1 MEEGEGALSFD
12 FEGGLET
19 GAAAGGTSALGPD
32 GTSIVQTP
40 AGPLPVPNSN
50 AGQKISKRN
59 FRQTVCR
66 HWLRGLCMKGDY
78 CGYLHQLDKVRMP
91 ICRFFC

>member
-19 GAAAGGTSALGPD
+19 GTAAGGTSALGPD

-50 AGQKISKRN
+50 AGQKNLQEEFQADSVQALAEG
-59 FRQTVCR
+59 FVYEGGL
-66 HWLRGLCMKGDY
+66 LR
-78 CGYLHQLDKVRMP
+78 VSSSA
-91 ICRFFC
+91 